1 MLLRRT
7 GRAGF
12 HPGLDQSAGL
22 LLRAGHRAAA
32 SAGSPGPPNQRIFAD
47 MMDEFL
53 ELASTVACG
62 ILELGADFGD
72 RLALPRHFA
81 RCQVPFRMARHTA
94 GFEVRMLVA
103 NRAAHRRKAMAVRAA
118 CDRRMVEPPLIALPR
133 PTDCGMAIR

>member
-81 RCQVPFRMARHTA
+81 RREMPLRMTRHAA
-94 GFEVRMLVA
+94 GIEVRILVTDLT
-103 NRAAHRRKAMAVRAA
+103 AHRRCAVTI
-118 CDRRMVEPPLIALPR
+118 DPPLHRRLVQA
-133 PTDCGMAIR
+133 A

>member
-62 ILELGADFGD
+62 ILALGADFGD

-81 RCQVPFRMARHTA
+81 RSQLPFRPARPTA
-94 GFEVRMLVA
+94 RLEARTLA
-103 NRAAHRRKAMAVRAA
+103 ATRAAHRPTAPPARAA
-118 CDRRMVEPPLIALPR
+118 RHPPLLSP
-133 PTDCGMAIR
+133 PPL

>member
-32 SAGSPGPPNQRIFAD
+32 SAGGPGPPNQRIFAD
-47 MMDEFL
+47 MLDEFL

-72 RLALPRHFA
+72 RLAT
-81 RCQVPFRMARHTA
+81 PFRAVLGAIPDGPAYGR
-94 GFEVRMLVA
+94 VRSS
-103 NRAAHRRKAMAVRAA
+103 HA
-118 CDRRMVEPPLIALPR
+118 CGKSSSA
-133 PTDCGMAIR
+133 